1 MQDKTRHIRHS
12 AGIRGLRA
20 VASRRSVIIE
30 LTSPKHPRCTNA
42 IAMSGQPPPG
52 YKAGMVRALLLPPAL
67 TLPAVSAPGAC
78 QPACPSRP
86 LPMAMAAPGLAL
98 AATLP
103 SHCLVCWRWWRR
115 ASYTRTAHRA
125 AGLGSKDLTPR
136 QATNQLTH
144 PPSASRTAP
153 RRCAAPLCYA
163 HPPSPP
169 LRRRTSRPHALVS
182 GRAPPRTCAC
192 GHRGSWQLAADR
204 NPPPPPPPRHFRTKP
219 GWEWCPPPTQV
230 RKQPGFGPLRI

>member
-1 MQDKTRHIRHS
+1 MQDKTRHTRHS
-12 AGIRGLRA
+12 RPALKLRVTCA
-20 VASRRSVIIE
+20 VASRRAVIIE
-30 LTSPKHPRCTNA
+30 PTSPKHPRCTNA

-103 SHCLVCWRWWRR
+103 SHCLVCWLWWRR

-144 PPSASRTAP
+144 PPSASRTA
-153 RRCAAPLCYA
+153 RRCAAPLCFSCPRPVRGYA
-163 HPPSPP
+163 AVTLDH
-169 LRRRTSRPHALVS
+169 VS
-182 GRAPPRTCAC
+182 GRAPPHTCAC
-192 GHRGSWQLAADR
+192 GHRCIWQLAADR
-204 NPPPPPPPRHFRTKP
+204 VPPPPLPLQNKAGMGVVPPSYSGKETTRI
-219 GWEWCPPPTQV
+219 WPT
-230 RKQPGFGPLRI
+230 